1 MKKYHVLKS
10 YTSSHWKAGGFSCS
24 TYLLHGGLDSIFKY
38 SNTEISSLYLPL
50 IIQPGVLV
58 HPARLDPLD
67 EQARRLLPSVLLVQ
81 ESRLQKEESITN

>member
-1 MKKYHVLKS
+1 MNSAPGAYV
-10 YTSSHWKAGGFSCS
+10 
-24 TYLLHGGLDSIFKY
+24 LHGGLDSIFESKNSITY
-38 SNTEISSLYLPL
+38 TFFLLKQSGYHNSYTGEFYLPL
-50 IIQPGVLV
+50 IIQSGVLV